1 MKMTCISDLHI
12 GGKRVKNY
20 WEEAL
25 ELAFSVAD
33 KEGKIIICAGD
44 WFDSE
49 NISIKQVNLLYDKLN
64 LLFKKYPEV
73 NLYGILGNHD
83 IPSIR
88 FVDIT
93 KDSDV
98 LSPLHTFNFKNL
110 FVRVFP
116 QVIQVK
122 EKIFLWL
129 FSYQPTQKLRETINK
144 YKEKLNPDMTNILVL
159 HTSFTGQTLPSGIEE
174 KGLNEEDYKEFSYVV
189 SGHIHNADSLNRKGV
204 AVIGSPYSMRFGEG
218 EGVITIIET

>member
-1 MKMTCISDLHI
+1 
-12 GGKRVKNY
+12 
-20 WEEAL
+20 
-25 ELAFSVAD
+25 VAD
-33 KEGKIIICAGD
+33 KEGKTIICAGD

-122 EKIFLWL
+122 EKNFPVVN
-129 FSYQPTQKLRETINK
+129 FPTSLHRNFGKRLTSN
-144 YKEKLNPDMTNILVL
+144 KEKLNPDMTNILVL

-174 KGLNEEDYKEFSYVV
+174 KGLNEEDYKEFYYVV